1 MKSKLELAKT
11 TIGKFKDEINKAQK
25 ERGLEPSSFL

>member
-1 MKSKLELAKT
+1 MKSRLELAKT

-25 ERGLEPSSFL
+25 ERGIEPSSFV